1 MRWTNEQAPSCEACK
16 TIYSTKDPP
25 QEPPCGDCRPE
36 LLPGNEDAVN
46 VYLLTRNQVVMIG
59 METVADISIPA
70 VKIMM
75 DLLEV
80 MDQRDCMMKVR
91 HLFHEFKPQ
100 SEKK

>member
-1 MRWTNEQAPSCEACK
+1 M
-16 TIYSTKDPP
+16 
-25 QEPPCGDCRPE
+25 PE
-36 LLPGNEDAVN
+36 NDEAVN

-75 DLLEV
+75 DLLGVRE
-80 MDQRDCMMKVR
+80 QRDCMMKVR